1 MKAALLPCLALL
13 LAANGVA
20 EEAPAKDPAQNYK
33 QWCAV
38 CHDAPPDAK
47 TPSIDAIRR
56 MSPTRIR
63 HALVRGAMREYVGF
77 MDLPEV
83 LALAAHLASDQATL
97 MAEDALCPSAAAT
110 GGRLHRWGFT
120 TNNHRWQQSTAI
132 RASNVGQLQLQW
144 AFAAPNVST
153 MRSQPAVSDD
163 TVFLPTMEG
172 DLFALNRRTGCV
184 RWRYR
189 SETPLRTAAT
199 LGSVGGRA
207 ALFVGDQ
214 GAAIHAVD
222 ASDGSLIWREDVG
235 LFSASL
241 TTGAPIQHGDRLFVP
256 LSAVGVALAAQPN
269 YECCKSHGAVRAL
282 DAATGRVLWTA
293 HMTPPAKPTYVN
305 DNGVQMWGPSGAAVW
320 TTPAIDAKRGL
331 LYVGTGQNTS
341 SPATE
346 LSDAIVAIRLADGAI
361 AWHFQGTKGDAFN
374 MACGRRTRSASCP
387 KEKGPDFD
395 FGASVVIA
403 QNAAGKDVLLAG
415 QKSGSVFALDP
426 DKNGAVIWQR
436 RIGRG
441 SALGGV
447 HWGLAADATQ
457 MYVPIADPA
466 FGGTGKRK
474 PGVWALRI
482 DDGTDVWGHAADAG
496 CEPKWNRDRQ
506 LPWPPC
512 SFRYEFSAAASIA
525 GNVVLAGALDGRAFA
540 FHRDTGK
547 VLWEFATK
555 RPFETINGLDGHGG
569 AIDNAGPFA
578 VDDQVFVL
586 SGYGMFNQMPGNLLL
601 AFGLR
606 PAPTD

>member
-1 MKAALLPCLALL
+1 MKAGLPCSLALL
-13 LAANGVA
+13 LAANVA
-20 EEAPAKDPAQNYK
+20 AEDAPPKGPAEHYK

-38 CHDAPPDAK
+38 CHDTPPDAK

-63 HALVRGAMREYVGF
+63 HALVQGAMVEYVGF
-77 MDLPEV
+77 MERPEV
-83 LALAAHLASDQATL
+83 LALAAHLASDQAAL
-97 MAEDALCPSAAAT
+97 MAEDALCPGAAAT
-110 GGRLHRWGFT
+110 AGRLHRWGFA
-120 TNNHRWQQSTAI
+120 TNNRRWQESSAI
-132 RASNVGQLQLQW
+132 RASNVGELQLQW

-163 TVFLPTMEG
+163 SLFLPTMDG
-172 DLFALNRRTGCV
+172 DLFALNRQIGCV
-184 RWRYR
+184 RWRY
-189 SETPLRTAAT
+189 SADTPLRTAAT
-199 LGSVGGRA
+199 LGRVGGRA

-222 ASDGSLIWREDVG
+222 ASDGSLIWRRDVG
-235 LFSASL
+235 LSSASL

-256 LSAVGVALAAQPN
+256 LSAIGVALAAQPN

-282 DAATGRVLWTA
+282 DAATGRALWTA
-293 HMTPPAKPTYVN
+293 HMTPPAKPTYKN
-305 DNGVQMWGPSGAAVW
+305 DDGVQMWGPSGAAVW

-374 MACGRRTRSASCP
+374 MACSRRARSASCP

-403 QNAAGKDVLLAG
+403 QDAAGKDVLLAG

-457 MYVPIADPA
+457 VYVPIADPA
-466 FGGTGKRK
+466 FGGSGKRK

-482 DDGTDVWGHAADAG
+482 DDGADVWGHAADAG
-496 CEPKWNRDRQ
+496 CEPQRQRDRN
-506 LPWPPC
+506 LSWPPC
-512 SFRYEFSAAASIA
+512 PFRYEFSAAASIA

-540 FHRDTGK
+540 FHRDTGD
-547 VLWEFATK
+547 VLWEVATK
-555 RPFETINGLDGHGG
+555 RPFETANGLDGHGG
-569 AIDNAGPFA
+569 AIDSAGPFA
-578 VDDQVFVL
+578 VDDQLFVL
-586 SGYGMFNQMPGNLLL
+586 SGYGMFNQMPGNMLL
-601 AFGLR
+601 AFGLG